1 MFVLQ
6 VYIRRDWK
14 ENKKGGHTDT
24 LRSAVRAR
32 AQC

>member
-6 VYIRRDWK
+6 VCIRRDRK
-14 ENKKGGHTDT
+14 EGRRKGDTDT